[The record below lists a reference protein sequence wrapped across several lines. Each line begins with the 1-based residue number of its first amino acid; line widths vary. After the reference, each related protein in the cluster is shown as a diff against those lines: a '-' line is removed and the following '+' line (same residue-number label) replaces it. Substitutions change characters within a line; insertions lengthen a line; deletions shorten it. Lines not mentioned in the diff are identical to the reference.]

1 MISTISYFG
10 RPCPPDGRC
19 EDMPRGNVDYFNIS
33 CPILRMRYLL
43 EQALAAAMYVKFYGL
58 RCHECISEYIDRLN
72 NEIVYRFARDCG
84 KKYTDNYK
92 TIYNT
97 LQDLVRFNR
106 GGNWVDV
113 DIKLVNEFI
122 FDGNDT
128 TKDFPAMW
136 GDPKLKGYLVPFLM
150 WMNKR
155 CNIEGE
161 FTAERCGVVSFEVA
175 NSYRDSSLY
184 VRPRFHFIGR
194 SFSFEKTPIDTIRNL
209 PLLGMLSHFN
219 LGEIKFEGL
228 VGVMTEYCMHTD
240 IERYG
245 LSMTHALGYCL
256 KLGLMYP
263 VFDITGDHDGVDP
276 VVPELCHQ
284 MFDALVA
291 FSTFCTQRRGLTA
304 VDKDIVAK
312 AFGSV
317 AATKEQKDSVAYLT
331 STSAVPSSDEYKS
344 FKKTIGS
351 VEAFSLISQ
360 NPSLVTAQTA
370 RPVVGATEAAEPAQ
384 GGGGNTEPKKPTDPD
399 QAADGKKDNQEGE
412 KKDEGN
418 DDQNPPSNDDAGSD
432 DFPTDDTPGGEDGS
446 DNPDEGGTD
455 AGSGDPNPDDSSV
468 PSGDVPHEPDTSDER
483 GIKFTI
489 VPPESSTVDSVVFRE
504 EMYKFISNVLANP
517 PKCMSPQDID
527 MLNKLRKYWLSSLSI
542 DSIRSIVE
550 TCIRLPKS
558 ITKTNSKPQGGE
570 NL

>member
-10 RPCPPDGRC
+10 RPCYPASDQC
-19 EDMPRGNVDYFNIS
+19 EDIPQGTIDYFNIS
-33 CPILRMRYLL
+33 CPILRMKYLL

-92 TIYNT
+92 KIYDT

-106 GGNWVDV
+106 GGNWTDV
-113 DIKLVNEFI
+113 DIKLVSEFL
-122 FDGNDT
+122 FDGGDM
-128 TKDFPAMW
+128 KDLPVVW
-136 GDPKLKGYLVPFLM
+136 GTECKGFLIPFLM

-155 CNIEGE
+155 CNIDGE
-161 FTAERCGVVSFEVA
+161 FTADRCGVVSFDVGM
-175 NSYRDSSLY
+175 SRTTSSMC

-194 SFSFEKTPIDTIRNL
+194 SFSFEKTPIDTISNL

-219 LGEIKFEGL
+219 LSEIRFEGL

-245 LSMTHALGYCL
+245 LSMTHLLAYCL
-256 KLGLMYP
+256 KLGVMYP
-263 VFDITGDHDGVDP
+263 AFDITGDHEGVDP
-276 VVPELCHQ
+276 VIPEFCNI
-284 MFDALVA
+284 MFNALIA
-291 FSTFCTQRRGLTA
+291 FSTFCTQKRGLTA
-304 VDKDIVAK
+304 VDKDIIAK

-331 STSAVPSSDEYKS
+331 SNDAVPSNDAYKS

-360 NPSLVTAQTA
+360 NPSLVTAQTVHQ
-370 RPVVGATEAAEPAQ
+370 VVGATEATEPAQ
-384 GGGGNTEPKKPTDPD
+384 GGGGNTEQPKKPDDPN
-399 QAADGKKDNQEGE
+399 QTADGKKDNQEGE

-432 DFPTDDTPGGEDGS
+432 DFPTDDTSDGEAGS

-489 VPPESSTVDSVVFRE
+489 VPPESSTVDSVIFRE

-517 PKCMSPQDID
+517 PKCMSPQDIE